1 MLDLP
6 FKTRGQHGSSVHL
19 SHSLAAVL
27 DSGIHS
33 PRHAIQISVAG
44 LLSGL
49 MSSVIDTAVGK
60 AGDALRINGVTLSIS
75 SDAKK
80 EAMAQARR
88 AAVADALATAQL
100 LASAAGV
107 KLGAPMS
114 IVDSNNGFSDAGN
127 GTSCGERE
135 WVQRLSSVG

>member
-1 MLDLP
+1 
-6 FKTRGQHGSSVHL
+6 
-19 SHSLAAVL
+19 
-27 DSGIHS
+27 
-33 PRHAIQISVAG
+33 
-44 LLSGL
+44 
-49 MSSVIDTAVGK
+49 MSSVIDTAVAK

-107 KLGAPMS
+107 KLGAPVS
-114 IVDSNNGFSDAGN
+114 IVDSNNGFPDAGN
-127 GTSCGERE
+127 VTSCGERE
-135 WVQRLSSVG
+135 WMQRLSGVG